1 MGMLGEMFPQAQFLV
16 TGVLGP
22 ASNAHGPNEFI
33 HIAFTKKLIAACA
46 IVLEAHARQPAQPSG
61 EGEGGVHTAAG
72 GMEGRTSVA
81 NADREATL
89 SVNLA
94 KAHQHTGEGC
104 CP

>member
-1 MGMLGEMFPQAQFLV
+1 MLGEMFPLAQFLV

-33 HIAFTKKLIAACA
+33 HIGFTKKLIAAVA
-46 IVLEAHARQPAQPSG
+46 LVLEAHAHQPAQP
-61 EGEGGVHTAAG
+61 GVGATSVG
-72 GMEGRTSVA
+72 SMEGRTAAA

-94 KAHQHTGEGC
+94 KAHQHAGEGC